1 MITAPLT
8 LNGHKVGS
16 NLERVIRSG
25 QFVVTGELGPPKS
38 HDAEVIRSKAKLLK
52 GYVDAVNLTDNQTAI
67 VRMSSIAAGAILV
80 QEGLEPV
87 IQMTCR
93 DRNRL
98 AIQSDLLG
106 AAALGIKNLL
116 CLSGDHQSFGNHPGA
131 KNVHDVDSLQL
142 VRIVKDLRD
151 ENKFQC
157 GEEIKGGGPRF
168 LIGAAAN
175 PFGDPFEWRPYRLAK
190 KVAAGADFIQT
201 QLIYDIPRF
210 KEFMKRVVDMG
221 LHQQIAILAGV
232 GPLKSTGM
240 AKHMRDNVPGMRL
253 EDRYIDRME
262 AAIGDIEPL
271 KELNNRAKALA
282 AQLKALEVPTGNG
295 HRTEIEAELAELN
308 QRIGEVK
315 AAQTKAWRGE
325 GIKLCIEQIQELRE
339 IEGVAG
345 IHIMAI
351 EWEAA
356 VAPIVEGAGLL
367 PRPNLSDSPNGS
379 GQPNGG

>member
-1 MITAPLT
+1 MVSTPIA
-8 LNGHKVGS
+8 LNGYKVGS

-38 HDAEVIRSKAKLLK
+38 HDAQVIRAKAKLLK
-52 GYVDAVNLTDNQTAI
+52 GYVDAVNITDNQTAI
-67 VRMSSIAAGAILV
+67 VRMSSIAAGAVLI

-98 AIQSDLLG
+98 AMQSDLLG
-106 AAALGIKNLL
+106 AAALGIQNVL

-131 KNVHDVDSLQL
+131 KNVHDVDSMQL
-142 VRIVKDLRD
+142 LGMVKGLRD
-151 ENKFQC
+151 ESRFEC

-201 QLIYDIPRF
+201 QLIYDMPRF
-210 KEFMKRVVDMG
+210 KEFMKRVVDLG
-221 LHQQIAILAGV
+221 LHEKVAILAGV
-232 GPLKSTGM
+232 GPLKSTAM
-240 AKHMRDNVPGMRL
+240 AKYMRDKVPGML
-253 EDRYIDRME
+253 VEDRYIDRME
-262 AAIGDIEPL
+262 AAIAGIKPL
-271 KELNNRAKALA
+271 KALNDRAKAVA
-282 AQLKALEVPTGNG
+282 ARLEAAEPAGEAE
-295 HRTEIEAELAELN
+295 RAELQAELAELN
-308 QRIGEVK
+308 RQISEVK
-315 AAQTKAWRGE
+315 AARNLAWQDE
-325 GIKLCIEQIQELRE
+325 GIKICIEQIEELRQ
-339 IEGVAG
+339 IQGVAG

-356 VAPIVEGAGLL
+356 VAPIVTGAGLL
-367 PRPNLSDSPNGS
+367 PRPDFS
-379 GQPNGG
+379 GPAHAEG